1 MPAPGS
7 AWSRSEWLRRL
18 GYKTGSEPP
27 IASAIQPTLRSG
39 DASEL
44 LPPLLAPQGW
54 ARPTDLVVPG
64 GGTYAIVE
72 VIPAIGGTVVHYD
85 GTSGWTVSIE
95 SVLRATSTFTS
106 TLPIYEEREGVRTVL
121 NVGSDTAAITDGPR
135 FSGGASLLEFV
146 PTRLYCP
153 PSFRLYIEQTAPA
166 AILDGALHV
175 RDVPVGLAPD

>member
-1 MPAPGS
+1 MPSPGS

-64 GGTYAIVE
+64 VATFAIVE
-72 VIPAIGGTVVHYD
+72 VIPAVGGTVIHYD
-85 GTSGWTVSIE
+85 ATTQFTVSIE
-95 SVLRATSTFTS
+95 SAPRGTTTITSV
-106 TLPIYEEREGVRTVL
+106 LPIYAEREGIRTTL
-121 NVGSDTAAITDGPR
+121 NVGSDTALITDGPR
-135 FSGGASLLEFV
+135 WIGGASLLEYG
-146 PTRLYCP
+146 PARLYCP
-153 PSFRLYIEQTAPA
+153 PSFRMYIESINSA

-175 RDVPVGLAPD
+175 RDIPVGLAPD